1 MITQYKIAIVDDEKE
16 MLEML
21 KTHLEKNKE
30 YLISTYNN
38 PVFFLDNYTSEKY
51 DLILSDINMP
61 EMFGLDLLEK
71 IKKIN
76 KDQKVCIMTAFSSL
90 EKVLVAHK
98 KGACNYIMK
107 PIKLNELD
115 TKTNFELM

>member
-1 MITQYKIAIVDDEKE
+1 MVTQYKIAIVDDEKE

-21 KTHLEKNKE
+21 KMHLEKNKE
-30 YLISTYNN
+30 YLISTYSN
-38 PVFFLDNYTSEKY
+38 PVFFLDNYTPNKY

-98 KGACNYIMK
+98 KGACNYITY
-107 PIKLNELD
+107 IQLISA
-115 TKTNFELM
+115 TFEKVVKKG

>member
-115 TKTNFELM
+115 TKTKQILS